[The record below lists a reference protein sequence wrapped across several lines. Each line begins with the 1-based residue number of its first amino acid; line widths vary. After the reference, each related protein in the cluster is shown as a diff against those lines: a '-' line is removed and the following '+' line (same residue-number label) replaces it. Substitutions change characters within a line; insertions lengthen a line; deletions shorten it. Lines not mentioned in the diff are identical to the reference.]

1 MLLRSCGHQLVMLHM
16 NERVLF
22 THGVELAS
30 VVSGISMYAI
40 TDPVASPASM
50 KKADNVPL
58 KIRANKNYI
67 IIYCDFCIE

>member
-1 MLLRSCGHQLVMLHM
+1 MMLHM
-16 NERVLF
+16 NKRVLF

-50 KKADNVPL
+50 KKAVNVPS
-58 KIRANKNYI
+58 KIKTNNYTFN
-67 IIYCDFCIE
+67 YV